1 MNAEQLIRRAQN
13 LAQTPAPA
21 SSSSKW
27 APKASLERMAS
38 KRRTLSN
45 PTRACAARHGRHRP
59 AGACP
64 AGALPREIAVESVPN
79 KVTRYD
85 RVSTP
90 TTIANLTI
98 SSRNMGSVVASLF
111 KRIFDLYR
119 GRTRTYR
126 IVIGYCIYTRSD
138 DGSYEEF
145 SNIARYRVLNSVL
158 RIRNTVPRSNGSQF
172 SNYSTE

>member
-1 MNAEQLIRRAQN
+1 MHL
-13 LAQTPAPA
+13 QTHHI
-21 SSSSKW
+21 SH
-27 APKASLERMAS
+27 
-38 KRRTLSN
+38 
-45 PTRACAARHGRHRP
+45 TRLTKHGRGPAYITWPRP
-59 AGACP
+59 DRPHAHDGPVAVYGAQQ
-64 AGALPREIAVESVPN
+64 REIAVESVPN